1 MAKPLSVQLNRKNIT
16 SIWFG
21 IKTTKVTIVDI
32 YGMPICQSLCL
43 DFLIPSSFFFF
54 LLSMWN
60 PWAETI
66 KCSSINQKKPV
77 LDQSSVQVC
86 IVLSIKCVLSSS
98 VLLLY
103 YSHDLLLLCVLRHAQ
118 SHKAKLKKTHQ
129 RFLELAGKQTHKKMI
144 LLWCL
149 WHK

>member
-21 IKTTKVTIVDI
+21 IKTAKVTIVDI

-43 DFLIPSSFFFF
+43 DFLIPSYMYIYIYIFFFF

-77 LDQSSVQVC
+77 LDQSSMQVC

-118 SHKAKLKKTHQ
+118 SHKAKLKIDSPKISGVGWETN
-129 RFLELAGKQTHKKMI
+129 T
-144 LLWCL
+144 
-149 WHK
+149 

>member
-1 MAKPLSVQLNRKNIT
+1 MAKPLSVQLNRKNIR

-21 IKTTKVTIVDI
+21 TKTAKITIVDI

-66 KCSSINQKKPV
+66 KRSSVNQKKPV
-77 LDQSSVQVC
+77 LDQSSVPVC
-86 IVLSIKCVLSSS
+86 IVLIIKCVLSSP

-103 YSHDLLLLCVLRHAQ
+103 SSHDLLLCVLCHAQ
-118 SHKAKLKKTHQ
+118 LHRAKLKVDSPKISGVGWETN
-129 RFLELAGKQTHKKMI
+129 T
-144 LLWCL
+144 
-149 WHK
+149 